1 MTKFIGIT
9 QLKGG
14 AGRSTVATNLA
25 AGLSK
30 IGKTLLID
38 ADMPQGTSASWF
50 ALREEKKL
58 TGNLFLATSAGHRD
72 LLDLIKKHASEY
84 EFVVLDTPP
93 RIAEITDSVL
103 MMADLVIVPIAA
115 SSADI
120 WATQDLLESIQ
131 QASGKRAD
139 LIARVIWNKYR
150 AHTKSAQS
158 MSEAVKKELPI
169 KAMKTTLGLRVSFV
183 DALGEGLSC
192 VEWKDKSAKSEVTQ
206 LTKEVLKLLR

>member
-120 WATQDLLESIQ
+120 WATQDLLESIH
-131 QASGKRAD
+131 QASERRSD
-139 LIARVIWNKYR
+139 LIARVVWNKHR
-150 AHTKSAQS
+150 AHIKSAQS

>member
-58 TGNLFLATSAGHRD
+58 TGNLFLATSGSHRD

-84 EFVVLDTPP
+84 DYVVLDTPP

-131 QASGKRAD
+131 QASEKRPD